1 MSGLSLGAPSLA
13 SANWFSSIKDAIT
26 GHTTDVIERATVS
39 DEFAPGNV
47 QLSNNFREDDP
58 GVDAAH
64 WVKGTAQVIRDHST
78 GKRYVQLQD
87 NFKAGLAPDLYIYIS
102 SAEKHIVDEASFY
115 SVGQVELGKLSK
127 GSGASYYEIPNGI
140 KVNSITIWCR
150 RFEQFMGSTS
160 L

>member
-39 DEFAPGNV
+39 NEYAPGNV

-58 GVDAAH
+58 GVDSAH

-102 SAEKHIVDEASFY
+102 SSREAY
-115 SVGQVELGKLSK
+115 
-127 GSGASYYEIPNGI
+127 
-140 KVNSITIWCR
+140 R
-150 RFEQFMGSTS
+150 
-160 L
+160 